1 MTASVLLPA
10 LAVFC
15 VLSALRARVDV
26 YDAFVRGAREGLLTR
41 AVCSLAPYLA
51 VILMAVALVRETGLL
66 ADAQRALAPVM
77 GALGL
82 PPQAAGVVLLRPLS
96 GSASLAAVKDVLDTC
111 GAESRAARLC
121 CVISGASETV
131 FFTGSLYLGAAG
143 VKKARYAVPVAL
155 AAYLAGVL
163 AAAHLV

>member
-1 MTASVLLPA
+1 MTASVLIPA

-15 VLSALRARVDV
+15 VLSGLRARVDV
-26 YDAFVRGAREGLLTR
+26 YDAFVRGAREGLLT
-41 AVCSLAPYLA
+41 LWHITPYLA

-66 ADAQRALAPVM
+66 AEAQRALAPVL

-82 PPQAAGVVLLRPLS
+82 PQEAAGVVLLRPLS
-96 GSASLAAVKDVLDTC
+96 GSASLAAVKDVMDAC
-111 GAESRAARLC
+111 GVESRASLVS

-163 AAAHLV
+163 TAARLV